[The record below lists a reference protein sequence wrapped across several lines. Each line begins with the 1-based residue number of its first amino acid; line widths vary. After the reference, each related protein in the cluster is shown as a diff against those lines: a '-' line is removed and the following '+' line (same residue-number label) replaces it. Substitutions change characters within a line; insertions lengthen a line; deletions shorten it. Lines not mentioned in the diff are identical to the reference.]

1 MSLIPV
7 QSPGHLYIGDVRDSK
22 NKTFFD
28 EKNISMVVNCTP
40 NIINSFTETCEY
52 FRIPVKDDMHEDS
65 YRLMFETF
73 TEVTEKIHE
82 ALENGKNVLVN
93 CVMGQQRSCAVVA
106 AYLLRYY
113 RGTYSETVAYVK
125 KYRREAFFGNVNFWK
140 ALQLYEFYLSKTE

>member
-7 QSPGHLYIGDVRDSK
+7 RSSGHLYIGDVRESK

-28 EKNISMVVNCTP
+28 EKEISMVVNCTP
-40 NIINSFTETCEY
+40 NITNSFPETCDY
-52 FRIPVKDDMHEDS
+52 FRIPVNDDMHEDS

-73 TEVTEKIHE
+73 PEVTEKIHG
-82 ALENGKNVLVN
+82 ALEKGQNVLVH
-93 CVMGQQRSCAVVA
+93 CQMGIQRSASVVA

-113 RGTYSETVAYVK
+113 GGTYSETIAYIK

-140 ALQLYEFYLSKTE
+140 SLQLYEFYLSKTE